1 MEQYFGFDL
10 GDAES
15 AIARITDRDHP
26 APEVLKVRG
35 QGSFVTAYA
44 LLADGSLLVGEEAC
58 YAVGAVRRKLRFKSS
73 YLTDPDAQ
81 KCVETF
87 AAGVLGELYA
97 DGDLAKDGET
107 CFYIGCP
114 AGWDRNTRE
123 RYREIFEK
131 AGFPPAKIVSESRA
145 AMISACQSRHLQ
157 VGTDILSKPVLVID
171 IGSSTTDFAYI
182 RRGKEERLQTGGE
195 VHLGGG
201 IMDEILLE
209 QCIASSGLLEKR
221 IRRDLSESEPWK
233 NYCEFAARK
242 LKEKYFSE
250 EDYYREHGLVQSV
263 VIGLHAPVRLKLF
276 MNEAMGVKLLETG
289 SPRLSGKS
297 FHEAFLD
304 ALKAAKAGIQ
314 GELPELLFLT
324 GGVSRLPAIRDWCS
338 EVFPDAVVVTSAE
351 PEYSV
356 ARGLAYAAAI
366 DARLKN
372 FRTELDAY
380 IASDRVETV
389 VGERIGDLYRRAVE
403 VLTEPVLEK
412 AALPVLESWRQ
423 GNIKRLVDV
432 DARMQEEITT
442 YLKSDEAAELL
453 AGPTKSW
460 LRGIAGE
467 IEKDTVPL
475 CVRNGVPVQQLSLS
489 SYLALPDMKIDVSA
503 GDVFAV
509 HEITLLID
517 AVISVLVGMLCGGSG
532 IALVAAGLPGIAA
545 GVVVSFALL
554 LLGKGQM
561 EKVVL
566 RANIP
571 VPVRKLI
578 PKGYFKSR
586 LGNIAGRVKEELLGN
601 LTGEK
606 ARTLS
611 ESLTNE
617 ISGQIEQCLLRMAEV
632 VEIPLG

>member
-1 MEQYFGFDL
+1 M
-10 GDAES
+10 
-15 AIARITDRDHP
+15 
-26 APEVLKVRG
+26 
-35 QGSFVTAYA
+35 
-44 LLADGSLLVGEEAC
+44 
-58 YAVGAVRRKLRFKSS
+58 
-73 YLTDPDAQ
+73 
-81 KCVETF
+81 
-87 AAGVLGELYA
+87 
-97 DGDLAKDGET
+97 
-107 CFYIGCP
+107 
-114 AGWDRNTRE
+114 
-123 RYREIFEK
+123 
-131 AGFPPAKIVSESRA
+131 
-145 AMISACQSRHLQ
+145 
-157 VGTDILSKPVLVID
+157 
-171 IGSSTTDFAYI
+171 
-182 RRGKEERLQTGGE
+182 
-195 VHLGGG
+195 
-201 IMDEILLE
+201 
-209 QCIASSGLLEKR
+209 
-221 IRRDLSESEPWK
+221 
-233 NYCEFAARK
+233 
-242 LKEKYFSE
+242 
-250 EDYYREHGLVQSV
+250 
-263 VIGLHAPVRLKLF
+263 
-276 MNEAMGVKLLETG
+276 
-289 SPRLSGKS
+289 
-297 FHEAFLD
+297 
-304 ALKAAKAGIQ
+304 
-314 GELPELLFLT
+314 
-324 GGVSRLPAIRDWCS
+324 
-338 EVFPDAVVVTSAE
+338 
-351 PEYSV
+351 
-356 ARGLAYAAAI
+356 
-366 DARLKN
+366 
-372 FRTELDAY
+372 
-380 IASDRVETV
+380 ETV

-453 AGPTKSW
+453 AGPTQSW

-532 IALVAAGLPGIAA
+532 IALVASGLPGIAA

-606 ARTLS
+606 ARVLS

-617 ISGQIEQCLLRMAEV
+617 ISGQIEQCLMKMAEV
-632 VEIPLG
+632 VEIPL